1 MTSHM
6 NVPYSRKIWR
16 ALNLAKW
23 RKKIVFWYW
32 RNLNLAIWNCTCD
45 VIILRCDVIIFT
57 LWCNRSAFRLSAWR
71 RLARQNWEWRLF
83 RSTAVF
89 KGTIQGKNWTACE
102 KGQTLR
108 ILTLWLRYVD
118 ALLLAM
124 SPEICQPLVRY
135 SWDEGG
141 PSDMINFE

>member
-1 MTSHM
+1 MVDGEYLRWRGQEFELIMIILKCWSQYLMCPKTK
-6 NVPYSRKIWR
+6 VCYLPYSGKLSREKTFTNFAVLW
-16 ALNLAKW
+16 LYAK
-23 RKKIVFWYW
+23 VFFGAWH
-32 RNLNLAIWNCTCD
+32 
-45 VIILRCDVIIFT
+45 
-57 LWCNRSAFRLSAWR
+57 RLTR
-71 RLARQNWEWRLF
+71 RNWEWRLF
-83 RSTAVF
+83 RLTAVF